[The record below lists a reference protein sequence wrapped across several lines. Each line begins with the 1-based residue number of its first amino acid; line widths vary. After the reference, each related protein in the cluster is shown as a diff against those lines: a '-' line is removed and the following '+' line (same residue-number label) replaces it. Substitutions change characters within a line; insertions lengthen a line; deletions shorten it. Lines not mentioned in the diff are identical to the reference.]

1 VAVVGHNTVGKT
13 TLVAALL
20 YAAGA
25 TTRPGRIE
33 DGTCPTDFDAEEI
46 DRKISINLAV
56 AHAMHR
62 DTRVNFVDAPGY
74 GIFSPEARAAVY
86 AADSAIIVLDAVS
99 GVEVQTERAWKFAQE
114 FARPVLFVVNRM
126 DRERASFDRVVEAVR
141 KKFGRGVAPLQI
153 PVGEEKAFKG
163 SIDLVRME
171 SHVHEGGKRVD
182 GPIPPDLAER
192 AKAEHEAL
200 VEMVAEGEDD
210 LMEKFFAQ
218 GTLEAQ
224 DILPGLKREIV
235 ERKIFPVLCASS
247 SSGIG
252 AIRILDA
259 CVALLPSPEGRRE
272 EGTGK
277 DGKPVVVF
285 CNEKDHAVAQ
295 VFKTVSDPF
304 AGRISYLRVLA
315 GHFQSDGN
323 YWNSTKGSHE
333 RFSGLFL
340 PQGKEH
346 VSVPE
351 AHAGDIVAV
360 AKLKDTFTGDTLT
373 TKDNPVVLAALK
385 VPEASIA
392 YAIEPKTKGDE
403 DKISTALHKL
413 IEEDPSLNFQRD
425 EETKEFH
432 LAGASQLH
440 VEIAVARLKKRYGV
454 EVILH
459 PPKVPYRET
468 ITKKAEAHGRHKK
481 QTGGHG
487 QFADC
492 RIRVEPLARGKDF
505 EFVDDIYGGAIPR
518 NFIPAVEKGIQEVRR
533 RGFLAGYPMVD
544 FRVTL
549 YDGQYHDVDSSELAF
564 KLAGALAYKEAMA
577 QARPTLL
584 EPVMNV
590 EITAPNEY
598 VGDLMGD
605 LSSRRGHVQGMDATE
620 DDTVIKAQVPMS
632 ELLTYGAQ
640 LRSITQGRGS
650 FHLEFSHYAEVPHS
664 LQDKII
670 AQSRAGK
677 EAAKEA

>member
-1 VAVVGHNTVGKT
+1 
-13 TLVAALL
+13 VAAADAVLL
-20 YAAGA
+20 V
-25 TTRPGRIE
+25 
-33 DGTCPTDFDAEEI
+33 C
-46 DRKISINLAV
+46 
-56 AHAMHR
+56 
-62 DTRVNFVDAPGY
+62 
-74 GIFSPEARAAVY
+74 
-86 AADSAIIVLDAVS
+86 DAVS

-114 FARPVLFVVNRM
+114 FGRPVLFVVNRM
-126 DRERASFDRVVEAVR
+126 DRERASFDRVIEQLHKR
-141 KKFGRGVAPLQI
+141 FGRGVVPLQI

-163 SIDLVRME
+163 TVDLVRME
-171 SHVHEGGKRVD
+171 SHVHEGGKRDD
-182 GPIPPDLAER
+182 GAIPADLADR

-200 VEMVAEGEDD
+200 VEAVAEGEDD

-218 GTLEAQ
+218 GTLEAA

-235 ERKIFPVLCASS
+235 ERKIFPVLCAASA
-247 SSGIG
+247 SGIG
-252 AIRILDA
+252 AMRILDA
-259 CVALLPSPEGRRE
+259 CVALLPSPESRRV

-304 AGRISYLRVLA
+304 AGRISYLRVYA

-323 YWNSTKGSHE
+323 YWNATKGAHE

-346 VSVPE
+346 VTVPE

-360 AKLKDTFTGDTLT
+360 AKLKETFTGDTIT
-373 TKDNPVVLAALK
+373 TKDNAVVLPVLS

-392 YAIEPKTKGDE
+392 YAIEPKAKGDE

-432 LAGASQLH
+432 IAGASQLH

-492 RIRVEPLARGKDF
+492 RIRVEPLPRGKDF

-533 RGFLAGYPMVD
+533 KGFLAGYPMVD

-590 EITAPNEY
+590 EISAPNEY

-605 LSSRRGHVQGMDATE
+605 LSSRRGKVEGMDAADE
-620 DDTVIKAQVPMS
+620 DTVIKAQVPMA

-664 LQDKII
+664 LQEKVI
-670 AQSRAGK
+670 AQSKAGK
-677 EAAKEA
+677 GGEAKEA